1 MRILIFGAGVCG
13 SVLAA
18 YLSRGG
24 VDVTVLPEVER
35 YEEIKQNGIQLV
47 ECQTSEHI
55 EVIVPVITEDQY
67 DQNPIAFDVI
77 LAILRHGQKSRKLY
91 LF

>member
-24 VDVTVLPEVER
+24 VDVTVLARGQR

-77 LAILRHGQKSRKLY
+77 LAILRHGRSSRKLY